1 MDVKD
6 KFVTALLD
14 DISNNRLVL
23 PTLPEVALKVRK
35 VVNDPCV
42 TADKL
47 SKLIGTDAALS
58 ARLLQVANSVFFK
71 GLNPVQN
78 VHTAV
83 VRLGMVCVRNVVTS
97 LVMNQLYQAKK
108 NASIRKELQALWIHG
123 AKVAAISNILAKRYT
138 PLNSDE
144 AMLGGLVHDIGIL
157 PILSRA
163 VDFPDI
169 IGNKE
174 VLDEV
179 IAEMHP
185 NIGKLILEGWHFPQ
199 ELVDVAAEHENL
211 QYNPG
216 EQATY
221 TDVVII
227 ANLHS
232 YLGKTDRPAVDWGAV
247 QAFEKL
253 SLTPEKSIAM
263 LAEAQAEI
271 MDIQRLLI
279 S

>member
-1 MDVKD
+1 MDAKE
-6 KFVTALLD
+6 KFVATLLD
-14 DISNNRLVL
+14 DIAEHRLIL

-42 TADKL
+42 TATKL

-78 VHTAV
+78 VHTAA

-108 NASIRKELQALWIHG
+108 NAAIKKELQALWVHG
-123 AKVAAISNILAKRYT
+123 ARVAAISNVLAKRFT
-138 PLNSDE
+138 SLNSDE
-144 AMLGGLVHDIGIL
+144 AMLGGLIHDIGTL

-163 VDFPDI
+163 VDFPAI
-169 IGNKE
+169 INHKE
-174 VLDEV
+174 ILNEV

-185 NIGKLILEGWHFPQ
+185 NIGKLILEDWHFPK
-199 ELVDVAAEHENL
+199 ELVDVAAEHENIHRHSGD
-211 QYNPG
+211 QPS
-216 EQATY
+216 Y

-232 YLGKTDRPAVDWGAV
+232 YLGKADHPTVDWGNV
-247 QAFEKL
+247 HAFEKL
-253 SLTPEKSIAM
+253 NLTPEKSIAV

-271 MDIQRLLI
+271 TAIQRLLI